1 MQNPYK
7 SKSVANPQLENGY
20 TPIANEILEKL
31 ARLSLSSNQWQVLL
45 VIIRKT
51 YGFHKKVD
59 YIANFQIG
67 TATGLGKTVVSRILR
82 NLNDRH
88 IIIRK
93 GKVVGLQKDGGKWQ
107 GLSFQPPLD
116 SKLAGQLT
124 FEPKEPPKLKI
135 IRTDGYIGIWK
146 GAVEPEFQSMAT
158 KQGYILEHRLIVARA
173 LGRCLE
179 PWEVVHHKGTK
190 YPIGSLEDKGDNRK
204 ENLEILPSQ
213 AAHMPSI
220 LAQQRI
226 KELEAELAE
235 LLTLVDDN
243 KSKQAG
249 QPELAISSSKLAKQ
263 STKVSSSEA
272 TQNIKDTLTKE
283 TIQKKAASN
292 KKYGEFN
299 NVSLSDNEYEKL
311 KDKFSEAGA
320 NERIETLSAAI
331 ASKGYK
337 YKSHYATILSW
348 DRRDLKK
355 KGASGELP
363 STKKLKEEWET

>member
-88 IIIRK
+88 IITSK
-93 GKVVGLQKDGGKWQ
+93 GKVVGLQKDWGKWQ

-124 FEPKEPPKLKI
+124 P
-135 IRTDGYIGIWK
+135 
-146 GAVEPEFQSMAT
+146 Q
-158 KQGYILEHRLIVARA
+158 
-173 LGRCLE
+173 
-179 PWEVVHHKGTK
+179 EV
-190 YPIGSLEDKGDNRK
+190 S
-204 ENLEILPSQ
+204 
-213 AAHMPSI
+213 SI
-220 LAQQRI
+220 ANQ
-226 KELEAELAE
+226 
-235 LLTLVDDN
+235 
-243 KSKQAG
+243 SKQSS
-249 QPELAISSSKLAKQ
+249 QPELAKQ
-263 STKVSSSEA
+263 STKVSSSED
-272 TQNIKDTLTKE
+272 TQKIKDTLTKE
-283 TIQKKAASN
+283 TIQKKDASN